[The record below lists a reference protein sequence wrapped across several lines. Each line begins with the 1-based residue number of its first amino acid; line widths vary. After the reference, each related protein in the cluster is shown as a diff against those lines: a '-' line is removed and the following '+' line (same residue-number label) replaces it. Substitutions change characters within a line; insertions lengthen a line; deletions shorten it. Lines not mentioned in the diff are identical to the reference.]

1 MEKNNPEN
9 IKNVSDMKDVLL
21 EKLKIAR
28 KRWEKIAK
36 SNELGFRSIQGDSD
50 RSHKK
55 HLIFVKPGSWWNE
68 LQAEINELEA
78 EIQEAGFVGRK
89 KPRCLWLPLM
99 IENASEITIKAYQA
113 KSVKPVSVDTALDFA
128 SKARG
133 GRNARHQLVIRN
145 KSIKCGLAS
154 ESGRNYQLRVI
165 STPSTKHKY
174 LPFSRWTFCLCP
186 DGKMPKVNE
195 DYPEYTSRNLSKI
208 DLCTS
213 KNNKRVLFERENK
226 NSSMKTIK

>member
-9 IKNVSDMKDVLL
+9 IKSVSDIKDVLI
-21 EKLKIAR
+21 KNLKIAR
-28 KRWEKIAK
+28 VRWREIAK
-36 SNELGFRSIQGDSD
+36 PKKLGIRSVQGDSD

-55 HLIFVKPGSWWNE
+55 YLIFVKPGSWWNK

-78 EIQEAGFVGRK
+78 EIKEAGFVGRK
-89 KPRCLWLPLM
+89 RPRNLWLPLM

-133 GRNARHQLVIRN
+133 GRIARHQLVMRN
-145 KSIKCGLAS
+145 KSIKCGLAA

-165 STPSTKHKY
+165 SASPKTKY

-186 DGKMPKVNE
+186 DGKMPKVYE
-195 DYPEYTSRNLSKI
+195 DYPEYTPRSSSKI

-226 NSSMKTIK
+226 SSRTKTIK

>member
-1 MEKNNPEN
+1 MEENNPEN
-9 IKNVSDMKDVLL
+9 IKNVSDLKDVLL
-21 EKLKIAR
+21 KKLKIAR

-55 HLIFVKPGSWWNE
+55 HLIFVEPGSWWNK
-68 LQAEINELEA
+68 LQAEIK
-78 EIQEAGFVGRK
+78 EAGFVGRK
-89 KPRCLWLPLM
+89 RPRNLWLPLM

-133 GRNARHQLVIRN
+133 GRSARHQLVMRN

-165 STPSTKHKY
+165 SASSKTKY

-186 DGKMPKVNE
+186 DGKMPKVYE
-195 DYPEYTSRNLSKI
+195 DSPEYTPRSSSKI

-226 NSSMKTIK
+226 SSRTKTIK

>member
-9 IKNVSDMKDVLL
+9 IKNVSDIKDVLI
-21 EKLKIAR
+21 KNLKIAR
-28 KRWEKIAK
+28 VRWGEIAK
-36 SNELGFRSIQGDSD
+36 PKKLGIRSVQGDSD

-55 HLIFVKPGSWWNE
+55 YLIFVKPGSWWNK
-68 LQAEINELEA
+68 LQAEINELET
-78 EIQEAGFVGRK
+78 EIKEAGFVGRK
-89 KPRCLWLPLM
+89 RPRSLWLPLM

-133 GRNARHQLVIRN
+133 GMSARHQLVMRN

-154 ESGRNYQLRVI
+154 KSGRNYQLRVI
-165 STPSTKHKY
+165 SASSKTQYH
-174 LPFSRWTFCLCP
+174 PFSRWTFCLCP
-186 DGKMPKVNE
+186 DGKMPKVHE
-195 DYPEYTSRNLSKI
+195 DYPEYTPRSSSKI

-226 NSSMKTIK
+226 SSRMKTIK